1 MNTKMMEQVVRAV
14 LEKCNTGNENENN
27 ELVKLSYTE
36 LYMLFLDTVFSEK
49 EFKKFYKNKYLESV
63 DATLDYLNK
72 QVNLSNEIQLTM
84 KNGED
89 EYVSVPIFDSISQD
103 IGGYSFRINKIVLK
117 NLADKSKEQKI
128 EDHFGPHF
136 P

>member
-36 LYMLFLDTVFSEK
+36 LYMLFLNTVFSEK

-103 IGGYSFRINKIVLK
+103 IGGYSFRINKVVLK
-117 NLADKSKEQKI
+117 NLADKSKEQK
-128 EDHFGPHF
+128 
-136 P
+136 